1 MKNISFLFAAFLVLI
16 SCENKPENFRGVGE
30 FRIGENFISS
40 PVFKSFTKIMD
51 DEFNARRYKL
61 SDKIGYVS
69 DLNITT
75 EDGKIT
81 EVKFSSNEQTSVKEL
96 EKTFENLTEM
106 KAPTKQKA
114 FSKAYKMPDM
124 KFYTTKDSSIFLS
137 IISYQG
143 RSLRNGRQQIEYS
156 YISREATMK
165 KINQTLKR
173 LNIKTAPKR

>member
-1 MKNISFLFAAFLVLI
+1 MKNICFLFAAFLVLI

-75 EDGKIT
+75 DNGKIS
-81 EVKFSSNEQTSVKEL
+81 EVKFSNNEQTNVKEL
-96 EKTFENLTEM
+96 KKTFENLTEV
-106 KAPTKQKA
+106 KPDSILTA
-114 FSKAYKMPDM
+114 FNKIFKVDE
-124 KFYTTKDSSIFLS
+124 KFYITKDSSILLS
-137 IISYQG
+137 ISSYQE
-143 RSLRNGRQQIEYS
+143 RSLGNGLQQIEYS
-156 YISREATMK
+156 YINRDASMK
-165 KINQTLKR
+165 KMNETLKR
-173 LNIKTAPKR
+173 LNVKTAPKR